1 MTREE
6 EEPSMAET
14 LEVADLM
21 ARYAAALDRRD
32 LAAWAGLFA
41 DEASYTVASA
51 ENEAANL
58 PLLHINDDSRSKIDD
73 RIRFIEG
80 IWEGSF
86 NDYIQRHILSLPVV
100 SRRPDG
106 RSAVELSFSVYA
118 TETDFGSARAGRS
131 ALLCVGNYHI
141 ETVGQKSARRLS
153 ALKVV
158 LDTSALAQSLVYP
171 V

>member
-6 EEPSMAET
+6 EDPSMAET
-14 LEVADLM
+14 LEIADLM

-32 LAAWAGLFA
+32 LAAWADFFA

-51 ENEAANL
+51 ENDSANL

-73 RIRFIEG
+73 RIRFIKG

-106 RSAVELSFSVYA
+106 RATVELSFSVYA
-118 TETDFGSARAGRS
+118 TETDFSSAKGGRS

-141 ETVGQKSARRLS
+141 ETVGRRGARKLS